1 MASQDV
7 DFDEDSFANRIP
19 QSITTPKVH
28 TDERQSVLDFLQA
41 LTNPGDKPESQSHG
55 VTSIDQQAPMTIEP
69 LSQAEPQQPESPL
82 ETQVPLRR
90 STRERVPLPQSF
102 KLRSALFTRVLN
114 SIELALYNN
123 ALKH

>member
-19 QSITTPKVH
+19 QSNTTTPEVY

-55 VTSIDQQAPMTIEP
+55 VSFTDQQ
-69 LSQAEPQQPESPL
+69 SSS
-82 ETQVPLRR
+82 VS
-90 STRERVPLPQSF
+90 STD
-102 KLRSALFTRVLN
+102 
-114 SIELALYNN
+114 
-123 ALKH
+123 